1 MDRPAVENGNSPPL
15 RWRRWL
21 RRTGIV
27 GGLVAAVW
35 LFCGYV
41 PAYQYHP
48 QCSLFFFRSGDPV
61 PPTFRRNGLH
71 MDILG
76 PMSEAYLHEITNT
89 INWARYPHLRIGN
102 RLYIPWWY
110 WQGGGDVMINVN
122 IKRLDYLADLERGP
136 LRDTMPDHVR
146 LLITERLSRKRLN
159 GEFAW
164 AANDCD
170 VARALS
176 IKDWGNAR

>member
-1 MDRPAVENGNSPPL
+1 MDRPAVESSNGPPL

-21 RRTGIV
+21 RRTGIA
-27 GGLVAAVW
+27 GGAVAAVW

-41 PAYQYHP
+41 PAYQYRP
-48 QCSLFFFRSGDPV
+48 QCSQG
-61 PPTFRRNGLH
+61 NGQYV
-71 MDILG
+71 DIPG
-76 PMSEAYLHEITNT
+76 PMSDAYLHEITNT
-89 INWARYPHLRIGN
+89 TKWARYPHLRIGN

-110 WQGGGDVMINVN
+110 RQGGDDIMININ
-122 IKRLDYLADLERGP
+122 IKRLNYLADLERGP

-146 LLITERLSRKRLN
+146 LLITERMSRLRLN

-164 AANDCD
+164 AAHDCD